1 MSVSSPGPL
10 CEELGLYG
18 EMLLLDSIELNNPVD
33 QGKIT
38 KGVIL
43 ELSQFRKSHNVS
55 WNVFDA
61 WMKSICPGSSLPQLP
76 ALKSYIGRIETKIKQ
91 LKRNHCEEEIKS
103 VMKEPFLKECQQPNT
118 RTLTVDREKDS
129 STAKQ
134 YWPCETEV
142 LKSVN
147 KSLAYELAAAQNA
160 LTLQEAK
167 ANDLT
172 AKLSKLSIR
181 NTNKKLKRRDEKIL
195 DLKELVK
202 ESEKSKEGLNK
213 ATARVKSYQYKL
225 SVSKSK
231 CDTIS
236 ERCDHLESVV
246 QGLNKDVIS
255 LKQSLQHSENNYD
268 RLFERLQELESHVFE
283 TKEHQKKYL
292 DSVRACCIEL
302 LSLNVGIKNVEPV
315 IRSVLKH
322 IASFE
327 IKELAHLTTLT
338 RMFSEMKG
346 LACQQLSEE
355 LQKGDNLTL
364 HSDGTSKY
372 GQHFYSFQLSTP
384 DTTYS
389 LGLTEMSSGSA
400 THVLSTFQQILYDLE
415 LITQSG
421 SSHVILSKIKN
432 TMSDRHIIEKNFN
445 SLLQSY
451 RLEVLP
457 SVVDNWAELGEDE
470 QQGISTLNNFFCGL
484 HLLVGMADVASSTL
498 LQWELTHFEGT
509 VGAAGLFSSA
519 TRQSESG
526 IVRLIRTACKALCKH
541 GSEQSGVYQPFTTF
555 LATNGIKKNPLVSFR
570 RNRFNIVFYDSGALY
585 YISDQV
591 VKFFNEVWQTPNQLL
606 KAVRSDITVP
616 ELVAGC
622 RALDLINKIITGPL
636 WRVLES
642 DNVTI
647 LEMNTY
653 FDVLITKLD
662 EWAQDASRLLQGDA
676 ELYADYPPIK
686 DEIWYRLIASTDHDA
701 TAQELLEI
709 LCKAFSALL
718 SRLVQDHL
726 PGGAHCSPSVELI
739 NETKSVSKTNVV
751 SERDFGKLDR
761 LLREKPNAT
770 TLSLEAMIL
779 FSNNKT
785 MNWLTSKSPEEVQ
798 HLLQAARKVAPEFR
812 RLFKQRKQ
820 IILDARIRAL
830 HEKQHAL
837 EAARI
842 KQLRRKENLTKD
854 IIQYGLWQ
862 SKEDIAEG
870 VAKERSKAA
879 KLRALK
885 TQLNFRKQVLDQ
897 RSYRHKEL
905 FLFSKGGRQYIVK
918 ELMDNLAK
926 LINEEEEAV
935 SGLADEGRES
945 LVGKTIKHRWR
956 DESGVEQWYL
966 GNVLSKV
973 AGTNEWYNVRYEG
986 EDDVLTLNL
995 HEDIDS
1001 GDLEVVL

>member
-1 MSVSSPGPL
+1 
-10 CEELGLYG
+10 
-18 EMLLLDSIELNNPVD
+18 
-33 QGKIT
+33 
-38 KGVIL
+38 
-43 ELSQFRKSHNVS
+43 
-55 WNVFDA
+55 
-61 WMKSICPGSSLPQLP
+61 MKSICPGLSLPQLP
-76 ALKSYIGRIETKIKQ
+76 ALKSYIGRIETKIKE
-91 LKRNHCEEEIKS
+91 LKRNHRDEEIKS

-118 RTLTVDREKDS
+118 STLTVDREKVS
-129 STAKQ
+129 STTKQ
-134 YWPCETEV
+134 NWPCE
-142 LKSVN
+142 
-147 KSLAYELAAAQNA
+147 
-160 LTLQEAK
+160 
-167 ANDLT
+167 
-172 AKLSKLSIR
+172 
-181 NTNKKLKRRDEKIL
+181 
-195 DLKELVK
+195 LKEQVK
-202 ESEKSKEGLNK
+202 ENEKLQQGLNK
-213 ATARVKSYQYKL
+213 ATTRVKTYQYKL
-225 SVSKSK
+225 GVSKSK

-236 ERCDHLESVV
+236 EKCDHLESVA

-255 LKQSLQHSENNYD
+255 LKQSLQDSENDYE
-268 RLFERLQELESHVFE
+268 RLFERLQELESHMFE

-327 IKELAHLTTLT
+327 IKELPHPTTLT
-338 RMFSEMKG
+338 RMYSEMKS
-346 LACQQLSEE
+346 LACQHLNEE

-372 GQHFYSFQLSTP
+372 GQHFYSFQLSTQ
-384 DTTYS
+384 DSTYS
-389 LGLTEMSSGSA
+389 LGLTEMLSGSA
-400 THVLSTFQQILYDLE
+400 TQVLSTFQQILYDLE
-415 LITQSG
+415 LTTQSD

-432 TMSDRHIIEKNFN
+432 TMSDRHIVEKNFN

-451 RLEVLP
+451 RMEVLP
-457 SVVDNWAELGEDE
+457 SVVDNWAELGKDE

-484 HLLVGMADVASSTL
+484 HLLVGMADVSSSTL

-509 VGAAGLFSSA
+509 VGAAALFGST

-526 IVRLIRTACKALCKH
+526 IVRLVRTACKVLCKH
-541 GSEQSGVYQPFTTF
+541 GSEQSGVYQPFTAF
-555 LATNGIKKNPLVSFR
+555 LATNSIKKNPLVSFR
-570 RNRFNIVFYDSGALY
+570 GNRFNIVFYDAGALY
-585 YISDQV
+585 YISEQV
-591 VKFFNEVWQTPNQLL
+591 VRFFNEVWQTPNQLL
-606 KAVRSDITVP
+606 KAVHSDIRVP
-616 ELVAGC
+616 ELLAGC
-622 RALDLINKIITGPL
+622 RALGLINKVITGPL

-662 EWAQDASRLLQGDA
+662 AWAQDASRLLQGDA
-676 ELYADYPPIK
+676 ELYADYPPTK

-701 TAQELLEI
+701 TAQELLEV
-709 LCKAFSALL
+709 LCNAFSALL

-726 PGGAHCSPSVELI
+726 PGGAHCNPSAELI

-798 HLLQAARKVAPEFR
+798 HLLQTARKIAPEFR
-812 RLFKQRKQ
+812 RLFKERKQ
-820 IILDARIRAL
+820 NILEARIRAL

-842 KQLRRKENLTKD
+842 KQLRLKENLTKD
-854 IIQYGLWQ
+854 IVQYGLWQ

-870 VAKERSKAA
+870 VAKERSKTA
-879 KLRALK
+879 KLSALK
-885 TQLNFRKQVLDQ
+885 VQFNFRKRVLDQ
-897 RSYRHKEL
+897 RSYCHKEL
-905 FLFSKGGRQYIVK
+905 FLFSKGGQQYTVK

-926 LINEEEEAV
+926 LINEEEEEEAV
-935 SGLADEGRES
+935 SGLAKSHWLEKPSSIGGRMR
-945 LVGKTIKHRWR
+945 V
-956 DESGVEQWYL
+956 
-966 GNVLSKV
+966 VLSN
-973 AGTNEWYNVRYEG
+973 GTLVK
-986 EDDVLTLNL
+986 
-995 HEDIDS
+995 S
-1001 GDLEVVL
+1001 

>member
-1 MSVSSPGPL
+1 
-10 CEELGLYG
+10 
-18 EMLLLDSIELNNPVD
+18 
-33 QGKIT
+33 
-38 KGVIL
+38 
-43 ELSQFRKSHNVS
+43 
-55 WNVFDA
+55 
-61 WMKSICPGSSLPQLP
+61 MKSICPGLSLPQLP
-76 ALKSYIGRIETKIKQ
+76 ALKSYIGRIETKIKE
-91 LKRNHCEEEIKS
+91 LKRNHRDEEIKS

-118 RTLTVDREKDS
+118 STLIVDREKVS
-129 STAKQ
+129 STTKQ
-134 YWPCETEV
+134 NWPCETEI
-142 LKSVN
+142 LRSVN
-147 KSLAYELAAAQNA
+147 KSLACELATAQNA

-167 ANDLT
+167 TDDLT
-172 AKLSKLSIR
+172 TKLSKLSIR

-195 DLKELVK
+195 ELKEQVK
-202 ESEKSKEGLNK
+202 ENEKLQQGLNK
-213 ATARVKSYQYKL
+213 ATTRVKSYQYKL
-225 SVSKSK
+225 GVSKSK

-236 ERCDHLESVV
+236 EKCDHLESVA

-255 LKQSLQHSENNYD
+255 LKQSLQDSENDYE
-268 RLFERLQELESHVFE
+268 RLFERLQELESHMFE

-327 IKELAHLTTLT
+327 IKELPHPTTLT
-338 RMFSEMKG
+338 RMYSEMKS
-346 LACQQLSEE
+346 LACQHLNEE

-372 GQHFYSFQLSTP
+372 GQHFYSFQLSTQ
-384 DTTYS
+384 DSTYS
-389 LGLTEMSSGSA
+389 LGLTEMLSGSA
-400 THVLSTFQQILYDLE
+400 TQVLSTFQQILYDLE
-415 LITQSG
+415 LTTQSD

-432 TMSDRHIIEKNFN
+432 TMSDRHIVEKNFN

-451 RLEVLP
+451 RMEVLP
-457 SVVDNWAELGEDE
+457 SVVDNWAELGKDE

-484 HLLVGMADVASSTL
+484 HLLVGMADVSSSTL

-509 VGAAGLFSSA
+509 VGAAALFGST

-526 IVRLIRTACKALCKH
+526 IVRLVRTACKALCKH
-541 GSEQSGVYQPFTTF
+541 GSEQSGVYQPFTAF
-555 LATNGIKKNPLVSFR
+555 LATNSIKKNPLVSFR
-570 RNRFNIVFYDSGALY
+570 GNRFNIVFYDAGALY
-585 YISDQV
+585 YISEQV
-591 VKFFNEVWQTPNQLL
+591 VRFFNEVWQTPNQLL
-606 KAVRSDITVP
+606 KAVHSDIRIP
-616 ELVAGC
+616 ELLAGC
-622 RALDLINKIITGPL
+622 RALGLINKVITGPL

-662 EWAQDASRLLQGDA
+662 AWAQDASRLLQGDA
-676 ELYADYPPIK
+676 ELYADYPPTK

-701 TAQELLEI
+701 TAQELLEV
-709 LCKAFSALL
+709 LCNAFSALL

-726 PGGAHCSPSVELI
+726 PGGAHCNPSAELI
-739 NETKSVSKTNVV
+739 NETKSVFKTNVV

-798 HLLQAARKVAPEFR
+798 HLLQTARKIAPEFR
-812 RLFKQRKQ
+812 RLFKERKQ
-820 IILDARIRAL
+820 NILEARIRAL

-842 KQLRRKENLTKD
+842 KQLRLKENLTKD

-870 VAKERSKAA
+870 VAKERSKTA
-879 KLRALK
+879 KLSALK
-885 TQLNFRKQVLDQ
+885 VL
-897 RSYRHKEL
+897 
-905 FLFSKGGRQYIVK
+905 
-918 ELMDNLAK
+918 
-926 LINEEEEAV
+926 
-935 SGLADEGRES
+935 
-945 LVGKTIKHRWR
+945 
-956 DESGVEQWYL
+956 
-966 GNVLSKV
+966 
-973 AGTNEWYNVRYEG
+973 
-986 EDDVLTLNL
+986 
-995 HEDIDS
+995 
-1001 GDLEVVL
+1001 

>member
-1 MSVSSPGPL
+1 M
-10 CEELGLYG
+10 E
-18 EMLLLDSIELNNPVD
+18 
-33 QGKIT
+33 
-38 KGVIL
+38 
-43 ELSQFRKSHNVS
+43 
-55 WNVFDA
+55 
-61 WMKSICPGSSLPQLP
+61 
-76 ALKSYIGRIETKIKQ
+76 
-91 LKRNHCEEEIKS
+91 
-103 VMKEPFLKECQQPNT
+103 LKEQ
-118 RTLTVDREKDS
+118 
-129 STAKQ
+129 
-134 YWPCETEV
+134 
-142 LKSVN
+142 
-147 KSLAYELAAAQNA
+147 
-160 LTLQEAK
+160 
-167 ANDLT
+167 
-172 AKLSKLSIR
+172 
-181 NTNKKLKRRDEKIL
+181 
-195 DLKELVK
+195 VK
-202 ESEKSKEGLNK
+202 ENEKLQQGLNK
-213 ATARVKSYQYKL
+213 ATTRVKTYQYKL
-225 SVSKSK
+225 GVSKSK

-236 ERCDHLESVV
+236 EKCDHLESVA

-255 LKQSLQHSENNYD
+255 LKQSLQDSENDYE
-268 RLFERLQELESHVFE
+268 RLFERLQELESHMFE

-327 IKELAHLTTLT
+327 IKELPHPTTLT
-338 RMFSEMKG
+338 RMYSEMKS
-346 LACQQLSEE
+346 LACQHLNEE

-372 GQHFYSFQLSTP
+372 GQHFYSFQLSTQ
-384 DTTYS
+384 DSTYS
-389 LGLTEMSSGSA
+389 LGLTEMLSGSA
-400 THVLSTFQQILYDLE
+400 TQVLSTFQQILYDLE
-415 LITQSG
+415 LTTQSD

-432 TMSDRHIIEKNFN
+432 TMSDRHIVEKNFN

-451 RLEVLP
+451 RMEVLP
-457 SVVDNWAELGEDE
+457 SVVDNWAELGKDE

-484 HLLVGMADVASSTL
+484 HLLVGMADVSSSTL

-509 VGAAGLFSSA
+509 VGAAALFGST

-526 IVRLIRTACKALCKH
+526 IVRLVRTACKALCKH
-541 GSEQSGVYQPFTTF
+541 GSEQSGVYQPFTAF
-555 LATNGIKKNPLVSFR
+555 LATNSIKKNPLVSFR
-570 RNRFNIVFYDSGALY
+570 GNRFNIVFYDAGALY
-585 YISDQV
+585 YISEQV
-591 VKFFNEVWQTPNQLL
+591 VRFFNEVWHTPNQLL
-606 KAVRSDITVP
+606 KAVHSDIRVP
-616 ELVAGC
+616 ELLAGC
-622 RALDLINKIITGPL
+622 RALGLINKVITGPL

-662 EWAQDASRLLQGDA
+662 AWAQDASRLLQGDA
-676 ELYADYPPIK
+676 ELYADYPPTK
-686 DEIWYRLIASTDHDA
+686 DEICYRLIASTDHDA
-701 TAQELLEI
+701 TAQELLEV
-709 LCKAFSALL
+709 LCNAFSALL

-726 PGGAHCSPSVELI
+726 PGGAHCNPSAELI

-798 HLLQAARKVAPEFR
+798 HLLQTARKIAPEFR
-812 RLFKQRKQ
+812 RLFKERKQ
-820 IILDARIRAL
+820 NILEARIRAL

-842 KQLRRKENLTKD
+842 KQLRLKENHTKD
-854 IIQYGLWQ
+854 IVQYGLWQ

-870 VAKERSKAA
+870 VAKERSKTA
-879 KLRALK
+879 KLSALK
-885 TQLNFRKQVLDQ
+885 VQFNFRKRVLDQ

-905 FLFSKGGRQYIVK
+905 FLFSKGGQQYTVK

-926 LINEEEEAV
+926 LINEEEEETV
-935 SGLADEGRES
+935 SGLANEGRES
-945 LVGKTIKHRWR
+945 LVGKTIKHRWQ
-956 DESGVEQWYL
+956 DESGVEQWYF
-966 GNVLSKV
+966 GEVMSKV

-995 HEDIDS
+995 REDIDL
-1001 GDLEVVL
+1001 GDLEVVSLH